1 MNHNVPVKQCIRVLE
16 FIKSAGSVS
25 FQSFSDGSTDK
36 TILNSIQSASQK
48 ILCQTFLIDDL
59 RKRDL
64 IGVKGNTLVLSD
76 AGVSWLKR
84 NTGSKTVDKQERFQN
99 QHRLLETQTTRVNGQ
114 QQTVQINGNESPLY
128 RLRKRKTRSGTT
140 WISDEEF
147 VAGERLRADFTFGQ
161 SMQRITSNWEAYST
175 PLTKNF
181 GSSDRSEISDSA
193 VDARTRV
200 EKALDYV
207 GPELASVLIDVCCFL
222 KGLESVEREG
232 RWPPRSAKLMVRTG
246 LNLLARHYGTGT
258 GNGLSFREICSWGQ
272 EGYRP
277 EISHQ

>member
-48 ILCQTFLIDDL
+48 ILCQTFLIDGL

-84 NTGSKTVDKQERFQN
+84 NTGPKTVDKQERFQN

-114 QQTVQINGNESPLY
+114 QQTVQINGNESPCCL
-128 RLRKRKTRSGTT
+128 
-140 WISDEEF
+140 
-147 VAGERLRADFTFGQ
+147 
-161 SMQRITSNWEAYST
+161 
-175 PLTKNF
+175 
-181 GSSDRSEISDSA
+181 
-193 VDARTRV
+193 
-200 EKALDYV
+200 V
-207 GPELASVLIDVCCFL
+207 GPM
-222 KGLESVEREG
+222 
-232 RWPPRSAKLMVRTG
+232 AKTDRLMQQVPSLTRMFTDAHS
-246 LNLLARHYGTGT
+246 NL
-258 GNGLSFREICSWGQ
+258 S
-272 EGYRP
+272 
-277 EISHQ
+277 